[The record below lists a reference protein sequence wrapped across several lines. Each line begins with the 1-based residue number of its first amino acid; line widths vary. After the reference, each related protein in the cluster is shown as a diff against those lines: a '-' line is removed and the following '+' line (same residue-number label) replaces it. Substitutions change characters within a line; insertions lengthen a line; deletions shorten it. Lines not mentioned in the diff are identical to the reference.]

1 MAGRL
6 RGRLG
11 WVLLALGA
19 YLVFLV
25 AGVPAA
31 AAWQWLGGDPVLRR
45 AVQLQGLA
53 GTVWDGEAAAA
64 RVRGMDL
71 GRVEWELR
79 LLPLAWGELAARVAF
94 RRDDGSG
101 RGEVGRGLGGALR
114 LREAE
119 LRLPA
124 QALMP
129 LLYGYPVVPQ
139 GEAVAR
145 LKRLEVAPGE
155 RFTAEGRIVWRG
167 AGFAAPRPMDLG
179 DLVVTLAPD
188 GEGGTRG
195 TLADAGGPLSVE
207 GVLTIGADGTWQL
220 KATLAARESGSPVAG
235 ALRFLGRPDARGRVT
250 LVRRGRLP
258 LR

>member
-11 WVLLALGA
+11 WVLLALGG

-31 AAWQWLGGDPVLRR
+31 VAWQWLGGDPALRR
-45 AVQLQGLA
+45 VVQLQGLA
-53 GTVWDGEAAAA
+53 GTVWEGEAAAA
-64 RVRGMDL
+64 RVRALDL

-94 RRDDGSG
+94 VREDGSG
-101 RGEVGRGLGGALR
+101 RGEVARGLGGALR
-114 LREAE
+114 LRGAE

-129 LLYGYPVVPQ
+129 LFYGYPVVPK

-145 LKRLEVAPGE
+145 LKRLEAVPGE

-167 AGFAAPRPMDLG
+167 AGFAAPQPMDLG
-179 DLVVTLAPD
+179 DLVVTLVPE
-188 GEGGTRG
+188 GEGTRG

-207 GVLTIGADGTWQL
+207 GVVTIGADGAWQL